1 MNNLTTL
8 NKKYLSPVDLA
19 VDLEPLDLAGAGSD
33 MTWGSFWALLTEETP
48 AAPLLLKLCHVNP
61 V

>member
-19 VDLEPLDLAGAGSD
+19 VSSGVGAQC
-33 MTWGSFWALLTEETP
+33 F
-48 AAPLLLKLCHVNP
+48 V
-61 V
+61 